1 MIQQNIILLFSQ
13 PESSFKQHQT
23 QADQRECVEILN
35 SLEDQLLN

>member
-23 QADQRECVEILN
+23 RQIKENVLKFLIL
-35 SLEDQLLN
+35 